1 MKISQALHNIILPPS
16 TLDAR
21 ATAATAPTA
30 IVVPRMPTVEPKLGA
45 VGVAPVAP
53 AAPAAPRRPRVG
65 AANCRKTGAPTQI
78 TAHSAAVEHIR
89 AVGVMLTNPWRE
101 LRILG
106 KETTTRINYFQ
117 YSVQQMFMPNSNSNT
132 LNTNNMSI
140 KAPPANP

>member
-1 MKISQALHNIILPPS
+1 M
-16 TLDAR
+16 DAR

-65 AANCRKTGAPTQI
+65 ATNCRKTGAPTQI

-101 LRILG
+101 LENLG
-106 KETTTRINYFQ
+106 QRNYDQNKLLPIFG
-117 YSVQQMFMPNSNSNT
+117 P
-132 LNTNNMSI
+132 TNVHAKLQFKHSEHQDMSI
-140 KAPPANP
+140 KAPPANPRPN